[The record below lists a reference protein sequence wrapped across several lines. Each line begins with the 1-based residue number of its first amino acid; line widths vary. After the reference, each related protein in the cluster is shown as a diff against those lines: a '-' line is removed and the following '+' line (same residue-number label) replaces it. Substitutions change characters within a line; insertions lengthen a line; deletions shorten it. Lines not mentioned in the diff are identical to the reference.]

1 MPTDLTSVRTARSED
16 AAAIARVHEEAWRH
30 AYQGVIPHLP
40 LSQMLARR
48 GPGWWQSTLAK
59 GMPALVLEFDSELA
73 GYVTLGRSRM
83 RGTPYGG
90 ELFELYVLPDY
101 QGIGFGGRLFRA
113 ARAELEARGIEGL
126 CVWALADNEMAC
138 AFYLHLGGRPISEG
152 TDTFGDAQLRKVAFA
167 WR

>member
-16 AAAIARVHEEAWRH
+16 AAAIARVHEQAWRH

-40 LSQMLARR
+40 LAQMIARR
-48 GPGWWQSTLAK
+48 GPGWWQNTLAK
-59 GMPALVLEFDSELA
+59 GMPALVIEFDGELA

-113 ARAELEARGIEGL
+113 ARAELEVRGIEGL
-126 CVWALADNEMAC
+126 CVWALVDNEMAC

-152 TDTFGDAQLRKVAFA
+152 ADTFGEAVLRKVAFA
-167 WR
+167 WS

>member
-1 MPTDLTSVRTARSED
+1 M
-16 AAAIARVHEEAWRH
+16 
-30 AYQGVIPHLP
+30 
-40 LSQMLARR
+40 
-48 GPGWWQSTLAK
+48 STLTK
-59 GMPALVLEFDSELA
+59 GMPALVLEFDGELT

-113 ARAELEARGIEGL
+113 ARVELEARGIEGL

-138 AFYLHLGGRPISEG
+138 AFYLHLGGRQISEG
-152 TDTFGDAQLRKVAFA
+152 ADKFGDALLRKVAFA